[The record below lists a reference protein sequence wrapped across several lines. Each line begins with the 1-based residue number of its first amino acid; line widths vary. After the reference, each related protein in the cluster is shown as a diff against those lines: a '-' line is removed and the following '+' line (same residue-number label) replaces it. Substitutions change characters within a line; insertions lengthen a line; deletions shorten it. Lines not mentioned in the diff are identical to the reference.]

1 MIKTIKT
8 MSKQEKERYTVP
20 RKVQDVIPVRRI
32 WPDGIFLVGN
42 KFSKTYKFSDINYL
56 VASRED
62 KESMFLTYSEL
73 LNSLDSGAVTKIT
86 INNRRMNQ
94 ANFETSILMP
104 MQGDF
109 RDEYRGEY
117 NQMLLDKATGANG
130 IMQEKYIT
138 ISVVK
143 KDIEEARA
151 YFSRVGADLISH
163 FAALGSKCVELDA
176 TERLRILHD
185 FYRQGEESEFVF
197 NAREM
202 MKRGHSFKDYICPDG
217 IEKKSDYLKLGGKF
231 CRVLFLKDYAS
242 YIKDNMVTE
251 LTDFNRNLMFSIDIV
266 PVPTDE
272 AVREVENRLLGV
284 ETNITN
290 WQRRQNANNNFS
302 AVVPYDM
309 ELQRKESKEFLDDL
323 TTRDQRMMFAVM
335 TLAITADTKEQLD
348 SDTEAVLSVAR
359 KHMCQLAVLKFQQ
372 LDGLNTALPIGVRK
386 INAFRT
392 LTTESLAVFIPFK
405 VQEIQD
411 KGGIYFGE
419 NAISHNLI
427 MCNKANLLNQSAFL
441 LGVPGA
447 GKSFSAKELIA
458 FLMLHPDYAN
468 DDILI
473 CDPEGEFGALVKALG
488 REKATVAHLVAGGK
502 DRLNAMY
509 MVEGYGEQNPIVEKS
524 QFVMSLI
531 EQIDKR
537 GVGPQHKSIIDRCT
551 ALVYPEAENAG
562 RVATL
567 CDLRQKLLEQ
577 PEDKAREIAL
587 SLELYTTGSLDIFGR
602 ESTVD
607 LNKPYVVFDIHGLG
621 EQLKP
626 AGSLVITDTILNRVT
641 LNWKRGKRTH
651 VFIDEFHVMFENE
664 QSGIFFN
671 SAWRQFRKRGAYPT
685 AITQNVEYLLDSVQA
700 STMLSNSEFIVML
713 NQAASDRAKLAK
725 LLNIS
730 NEQMSYVTNA
740 DAGCGLIRYSKF
752 TGAINFFHD
761 STLAWWKQ
769 SWLWSAVIQAV
780 MPTTLLGTLPIGA
793 WLYMTGT
800 LPLSDFITCIILPIG
815 FIAPLMRVG
824 KYSEQ
829 FNMVKACLDQIRDF
843 IEKPKLKRPEKNVAL
858 DETAYRFE
866 NVSFAYNETEVL
878 KNVSFEIKPGTVS
891 AIVGPSGSGKS
902 TIAKLMAGFWDA
914 TKGKVIFGGKNIKEI
929 PFAQLMGEVSY
940 VAQDNFLFDESIREN
955 IRLGKPDATD
965 DEVVAAA
972 KAACCHE
979 FIVKLENGYDT
990 NAGDAGG
997 KLSGGERQRITI
1009 ARAILKNA
1017 RVIILDEATAYADP
1031 ENEYLIQNAISKLV
1045 KGKTLIVVAHRLAT
1059 IQKAD
1064 QILVVEN
1071 GKIVGC
1077 GRQEELLSE
1086 CPLYQRL
1093 WSDYVSSADQVE
1105 GGTF

>member
-551 ALVYPEAENAG
+551 ALV
-562 RVATL
+562 
-567 CDLRQKLLEQ
+567 
-577 PEDKAREIAL
+577 
-587 SLELYTTGSLDIFGR
+587 
-602 ESTVD
+602 
-607 LNKPYVVFDIHGLG
+607 
-621 EQLKP
+621 
-626 AGSLVITDTILNRVT
+626 
-641 LNWKRGKRTH
+641 
-651 VFIDEFHVMFENE
+651 
-664 QSGIFFN
+664 
-671 SAWRQFRKRGAYPT
+671 
-685 AITQNVEYLLDSVQA
+685 
-700 STMLSNSEFIVML
+700 
-713 NQAASDRAKLAK
+713 
-725 LLNIS
+725 
-730 NEQMSYVTNA
+730 
-740 DAGCGLIRYSKF
+740 
-752 TGAINFFHD
+752 
-761 STLAWWKQ
+761 
-769 SWLWSAVIQAV
+769 
-780 MPTTLLGTLPIGA
+780 
-793 WLYMTGT
+793 
-800 LPLSDFITCIILPIG
+800 
-815 FIAPLMRVG
+815 
-824 KYSEQ
+824 
-829 FNMVKACLDQIRDF
+829 
-843 IEKPKLKRPEKNVAL
+843 
-858 DETAYRFE
+858 
-866 NVSFAYNETEVL
+866 
-878 KNVSFEIKPGTVS
+878 
-891 AIVGPSGSGKS
+891 
-902 TIAKLMAGFWDA
+902 
-914 TKGKVIFGGKNIKEI
+914 
-929 PFAQLMGEVSY
+929 
-940 VAQDNFLFDESIREN
+940 
-955 IRLGKPDATD
+955 
-965 DEVVAAA
+965 
-972 KAACCHE
+972 
-979 FIVKLENGYDT
+979 
-990 NAGDAGG
+990 
-997 KLSGGERQRITI
+997 
-1009 ARAILKNA
+1009 
-1017 RVIILDEATAYADP
+1017 
-1031 ENEYLIQNAISKLV
+1031 
-1045 KGKTLIVVAHRLAT
+1045 
-1059 IQKAD
+1059 
-1064 QILVVEN
+1064 
-1071 GKIVGC
+1071 
-1077 GRQEELLSE
+1077 
-1086 CPLYQRL
+1086 
-1093 WSDYVSSADQVE
+1093 
-1105 GGTF
+1105 